1 MRFVLAFLLVF
12 SGAAMAQEMPQ
23 PLTDTVS
30 DFADLLPEQAEAD
43 LTQMLQAARE
53 ETGVHIV
60 VVTMGQIAD
69 QGGAGQSIETYDK
82 NLFNLWGVGDA
93 DRDDGIMVLVARDD
107 GAMRIALGDG
117 FGPVY
122 DGLAQRVI
130 DSQMLPEFREGRFA
144 EGIAAGA
151 QGVIDRLA
159 RPYAAKTP
167 PAKPPFNLSDY
178 SDVGLFGLIFGG
190 GLLYTLRRVLGDLV
204 ARFRTCPSCGAR
216 GLHRHRDVVTP
227 ASKTAAGQGLQIT
240 RCLHCSHET
249 RSSYTIPRL
258 GSSKSGGGFGGG
270 RSSGGGATG
279 RW

>member
-1 MRFVLAFLLVF
+1 MRFVLAFLLAF
-12 SGAAMAQEMPQ
+12 TGAAMAQEMPQ

-30 DFADLLPEQAEAD
+30 DFADLLPDQAEAD

-60 VVTMGQIAD
+60 VVTMARIAD
-69 QGGAGQSIETYDK
+69 QGGSGQSIETYAK
-82 NLFNLWGVGDA
+82 NLFNLWGVGDK

-122 DGLAQRVI
+122 DGVAQRVI
-130 DSQMLPEFREGRFA
+130 DSRMLPEFREGRFA

-151 QGVIDRLA
+151 EGVIEGLA
-159 RPYAAKTP
+159 RPYATKNP
-167 PAKPPFNLSDY
+167 PAEPPFNIWDY
-178 SDVGLFGLIFGG
+178 SDVGLFGLFVGV
-190 GLLYTLRRVLGDLV
+190 GLLFSLRRVMGDVL

-216 GLHRHRDVVTP
+216 GLHRHRDVVIP
-227 ASKTAAGQGLQIT
+227 ASQTALGQGVQIT
-240 RCLHCSHET
+240 RCLHCSHES
-249 RSSYTIPRL
+249 RSSYSIPRI

-270 RSSGGGATG
+270 SSSGGGATG